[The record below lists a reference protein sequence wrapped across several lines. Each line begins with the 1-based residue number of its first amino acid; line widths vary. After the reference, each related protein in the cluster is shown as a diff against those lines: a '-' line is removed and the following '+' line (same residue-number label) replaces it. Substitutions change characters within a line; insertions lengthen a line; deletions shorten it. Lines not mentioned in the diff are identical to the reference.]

1 VPDETFLTESQLKL
15 STDGRRVSIESGH
28 AVEWNDETNYCFK
41 LSEFRDDIIY
51 WLKQGYVKMGYK
63 CLSLFQSFCS
73 SSAIA

>member
-63 CLSLFQSFCS
+63 C
-73 SSAIA
+73 